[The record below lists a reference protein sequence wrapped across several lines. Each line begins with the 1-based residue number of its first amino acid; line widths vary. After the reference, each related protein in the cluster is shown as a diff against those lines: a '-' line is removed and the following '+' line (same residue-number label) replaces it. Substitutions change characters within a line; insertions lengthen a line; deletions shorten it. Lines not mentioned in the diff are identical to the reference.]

1 MKNTASSNTHHAWV
15 LVFGL
20 GVVMAISF
28 GITINAFSVLTLPL
42 METFGCT
49 NEQAARVATVFIMAM
64 TLAMPAV
71 GWLLDHMAPRPVMA
85 VGAVITGV
93 GYYMASQSADINMF
107 IIGMALCG
115 VGIGASTYIPAFTL
129 IAHWMPLKR
138 QGLAFGVLLA
148 VAAVGGIVFP
158 IVLTRMIAAYGW
170 RTSMEAGTALIFL
183 VCLPILLAL
192 VRLPEKTTPVGHAQP
207 DSSLEGQSI
216 GTALRTSRYWLWVGM
231 FLLLTMSSLS
241 ILMGLVPYLRAV
253 GYSANSASIIYA
265 SIAASTIVGN
275 LLFGSIS
282 NRWGAERTLLLG
294 VALGTVGLMCLMLA
308 AHATWGMAAIIIF
321 CLIWGTTFNL
331 VNQLSPTLLM
341 EFVGQ
346 RNFGSLLGIG
356 NLVSGLGAAAGPSL
370 FGHLVDTTHA
380 YVVPLLLCAVLMVL
394 ALPPLL
400 ALYRRPK
407 HTPQFATVPAH

>member
-1 MKNTASSNTHHAWV
+1 MKNTETANARHAWV

-93 GYYMASQSADINMF
+93 GYYMAAQSADIHQF
-107 IIGMALCG
+107 VIGMGLCG

-148 VAAVGGIVFP
+148 VAAIGGIVFP

-192 VRLPEKTTPVGHAQP
+192 VRLPEKTSLGHTLA
-207 DSSLEGQSI
+207 DSSLDGVSV
-216 GTALRTSRYWLWVGM
+216 GAALRTGRYWLWIAM
-231 FLLLTMSSLS
+231 FLLITMSSLS

-282 NRWGAERTLLLG
+282 TRWGAERTLLLG
-294 VALGTVGLMCLMLA
+294 VALGTAGLVFLMLA
-308 AHATWGMAAIIIF
+308 AHATWGMAAIIMF
-321 CLIWGTTFNL
+321 CMVWGTTFNL

-380 YVVPLLLCAVLMVL
+380 YVMPLLLCAVLMVL

-400 ALYRRPK
+400 MLYRRPK
-407 HTPQFATVPAH
+407 HLPQFATVPAH